1 MNQRL
6 GITHKL
12 VATAAIALAVAATT
26 ACGDLPT
33 TASEAGSSQSSAK
46 VVSEPFEGRPS
57 INEFCGQKQ
66 IQVALADGFGGNSLR
81 KIMRRQFELEAAK
94 CPNITK
100 TFYTDANADPQKY
113 ASDISGLVA
122 QGVNAIITLDDFGP
136 AALPALRKATQAG
149 VVVVPYKS
157 NPGGTP
163 GSDYEVF
170 VSEDSDAVGK
180 EWAEWASEVTGG
192 TGNVAMLGGTPGNAL
207 STAFLDG
214 YKKAAPQ
221 GLKLIQNDPITTN
234 WTIAGMQQA
243 VSGMLT
249 QHPDTKLLLADYGA
263 TIPAIARA
271 YQAAGKPLV
280 PLAVTA
286 SSNEVGC
293 AWKDLKAK
301 NPGFELLSVDGTG
314 NVPKIALRKAVAAA
328 QGLKDPESPLV
339 KLSVFIDTKNGKMP
353 TCNPALPPDA
363 DLSADLTPEQMKAV
377 FAR

>member
-1 MNQRL
+1 MSKNSRL
-6 GITHKL
+6 RPKL
-12 VATAAIALAVAATT
+12 IAGAIAVCSLTATT
-26 ACGDLPT
+26 ACGELPT
-33 TASEAGSSQSSAK
+33 AGNGPGSSVAAE
-46 VVSEPFEGRPS
+46 VVSAPFEGRPS
-57 INEFCGQKQ
+57 ITDFCGDKP

-100 TFYTDANADPQKY
+100 TIYTDANSDPQKY
-113 ASDISGLVA
+113 ASDINGLVA
-122 QGVNAIITLDDFGP
+122 QGVNVIITLDDFGP

-157 NPGGTP
+157 NPGGMAGT
-163 GSDYEVF
+163 DYEVF
-170 VSEDSDAVGK
+170 VSEDSNSVGK
-180 EWAEWASEVTGG
+180 EWADWGARILHGKG
-192 TGNVAMLGGTPGNAL
+192 QVAMLGGTPGNAL

-214 YKKAAPQ
+214 YKKAAPD
-221 GLKLIQNDPITTN
+221 GLKLVQNDPITTN

-243 VSGMLT
+243 VTGLLT
-249 QHPDTKLLLADYGA
+249 QHADTGLLLADYGA

-271 YQAAGKPLV
+271 YAAAGKPLV
-280 PLAVTA
+280 PIAVTA

-293 AWKDLKAK
+293 AWEGLKAK
-301 NPGFELLSVDGTG
+301 NPDFELLSIDGTG

-363 DLSADLTPEQMKAV
+363 DLSADLTPEQMKEV

>member
-1 MNQRL
+1 MTNNPT
-6 GITHKL
+6 ITCKL
-12 VATAAIALAVAATT
+12 VAVAAVAATVATIT
-26 ACGDLPT
+26 ACGELP
-33 TASEAGSSQSSAK
+33 SNGSDAGSAVAAE

-57 INEFCGQKQ
+57 ITDFCGEKP

-157 NPGGTP
+157 NPGGTA
-163 GSDYEVF
+163 GTDYEVF

-180 EWAEWASEVTGG
+180 EWAEWGKEVLDGAG
-192 TGNVAMLGGTPGNAL
+192 AVAMLGGTPGNAL

-214 YKKAAPQ
+214 YKKSAPE
-221 GLKLIQNDPITTN
+221 GLKLVQDDPITTN
-234 WTIAGMQQA
+234 WTIAGTQQA

-249 QHPDTKLLLADYGA
+249 QHPDTGLLLADYGA

-271 YQAAGKPLV
+271 YEAAGKPLV
-280 PLAVTA
+280 PIAVTA

-293 AWKDLKAK
+293 AWQDLKAK
-301 NPGFELLSVDGTG
+301 NPNFELLSVDGTG

-328 QGLKDPESPLV
+328 QGLKNPESPIV
-339 KLSVFIDTKNGKMP
+339 KLSVFIDTKSGKMP
-353 TCNPALPPDA
+353 TCDATLPPDA
-363 DLSADLTPEQMKAV
+363 DLSADLTPTEMKEL

>member
-1 MNQRL
+1 MSTSSRL
-6 GITHKL
+6 APMMAG
-12 VATAAIALAVAATT
+12 AIAVLTATS
-26 ACGDLPT
+26 ACGELPT
-33 TASEAGSSQSSAK
+33 TGSDNTGSSVEEAVSA
-46 VVSEPFEGRPS
+46 PFEGRPS
-57 INEFCGQKQ
+57 ITEFCGDKP
-66 IQVALADGFGGNSLR
+66 IEVALADGFGGNSLR

-100 TFYTDANADPQKY
+100 TFYTDANSDPQKY
-113 ASDISGLVA
+113 ASDINGLVA
-122 QGVNAIITLDDFGP
+122 QGVDAIITLDDFGP
-136 AALPALRKATQAG
+136 AALPSLRKATQAG

-157 NPGGTP
+157 NPGGTA

-180 EWAEWASEVTGG
+180 EWAEWGANILN
-192 TGNVAMLGGTPGNAL
+192 GNGEVAMLGGTPGNAL

-214 YKKAAPQ
+214 YKKAAPE
-221 GLKLIQNDPITTN
+221 GLTLVQDDPITTN

-243 VSGMLT
+243 VTGMLT
-249 QHPDTKLLLADYGA
+249 QHPHTGLLLADYGA

-271 YQAAGKPLV
+271 YAAAGKPLV
-280 PLAVTA
+280 PIAVTA

-293 AWKDLKAK
+293 AWEDLKAK
-301 NPGFELLSVDGTG
+301 NPDFELLSIDGTG

-328 QGLKDPESPLV
+328 QGLKNPESPLV

-353 TCNPALPPDA
+353 TCNPTLPPDA
-363 DLSADLTPEQMKAV
+363 DLSADLTPDQMKEV

>member
-1 MNQRL
+1 MAV
-6 GITHKL
+6 GIVVCTL
-12 VATAAIALAVAATT
+12 TATT
-26 ACGDLPT
+26 ACGELQST
-33 TASEAGSSQSSAK
+33 GSEAGGATTTEVTSA
-46 VVSEPFEGRPS
+46 PFEGRPS
-57 INEFCGQKQ
+57 ITDFCGDKP

-94 CPNITK
+94 CANITK

-113 ASDISGLVA
+113 ASDINGLVA
-122 QGVNAIITLDDFGP
+122 QGVNAIITLNDFGP
-136 AALPALRKATQAG
+136 AALPALRKATKAG

-180 EWAEWASEVTGG
+180 EWAEWGADILH
-192 TGNVAMLGGTPGNAL
+192 GNGQVAMLGGTPGNAL

-214 YKKAAPQ
+214 YKKAAPD
-221 GLKLIQNDPITTN
+221 GLRLVQDDPITTN

-243 VSGMLT
+243 VTGLLT
-249 QHPDTKLLLADYGA
+249 KHADTGLLLADYGA

-271 YQAAGKPLV
+271 YAAAGKPLV
-280 PLAVTA
+280 PIAVTA

-293 AWKDLKAK
+293 AWEGLKAQ
-301 NPGFELLSVDGTG
+301 NPDFELLSIDGTG

-328 QGLKDPESPLV
+328 QGLENPESPLV

-363 DLSADLTPEQMKAV
+363 DLSADLTPEQMKEV